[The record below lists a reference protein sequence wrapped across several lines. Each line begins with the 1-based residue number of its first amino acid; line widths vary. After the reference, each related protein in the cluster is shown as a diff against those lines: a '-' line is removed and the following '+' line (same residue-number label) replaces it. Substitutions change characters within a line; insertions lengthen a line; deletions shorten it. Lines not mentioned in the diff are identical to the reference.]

1 MSVWMRL
8 ACGKSVPSEAVAQGC
23 AAAARP
29 LGRQEYV
36 CVLRSCVCKQLW
48 STSAATVPPHLAL
61 LCACAAVERAGSSAA
76 PSPARLLVGS
86 LHDNALLLCRSL
98 ALDSFTS
105 PLVLLT
111 RTRSKVVGNDAP
123 VQVRGVC
130 GAV

>member
-1 MSVWMRL
+1 MRL
-8 ACGKSVPSEAVAQGC
+8 GCGKSVPIGAVAQGC
-23 AAAARP
+23 AAADKAQA
-29 LGRQEYV
+29 GSSV
-36 CVLRSCVCKQLW
+36 CVLESCACQQLL
-48 STSAATVPPHLAL
+48 STSTATVLPHLTL
-61 LCACAAVERAGSSAA
+61 LCACAAVERVGSSAA

-111 RTRSKVVGNDAP
+111 RTRSRVVGLDAP
-123 VQVRGVC
+123 VQVRVVS